1 MDFPVGGHIEKTGGI
16 LHSNLSDKIFI
27 EGYILRVNLHPR
39 RPAHG
44 IALCWCEVFE
54 VCLFCGGV

>member
-1 MDFPVGGHIEKTGGI
+1 MGGHIEKTGGI